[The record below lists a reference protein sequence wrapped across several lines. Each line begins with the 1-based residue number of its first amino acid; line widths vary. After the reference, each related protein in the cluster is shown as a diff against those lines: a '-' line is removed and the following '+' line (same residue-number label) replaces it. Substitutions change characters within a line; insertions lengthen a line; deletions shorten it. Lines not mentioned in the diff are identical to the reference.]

1 MLYSIDW
8 TYTLREPGLTLRA
21 QWRLTRPVTK
31 IKQHLVY
38 YLLPPTAQIM
48 IQHDLD
54 AQWKS
59 GECVLLI
66 LENCNKYAYSSH
78 LITLD

>member
-1 MLYSIDW
+1 MTGLRHLGNLDW
-8 TYTLREPGLTLRA
+8 LWEHNEDLLD
-21 QWRLTRPVTK
+21 QLLK
-31 IKQHLVY
+31 LSDILFY

>member
-1 MLYSIDW
+1 MTGLRHWGNLDW
-8 TYTLREPGLTLRA
+8 LWEHNEDLLD
-21 QWRLTRPVTK
+21 QLLK
-31 IKQHLVY
+31 LSDILFY